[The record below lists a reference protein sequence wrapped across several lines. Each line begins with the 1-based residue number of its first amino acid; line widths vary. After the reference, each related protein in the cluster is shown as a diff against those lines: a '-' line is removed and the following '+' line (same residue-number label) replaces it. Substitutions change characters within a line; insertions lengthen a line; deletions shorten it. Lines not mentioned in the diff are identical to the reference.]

1 MDQLFSAITPAHL
14 AIAFGITLLAGLVK
28 GATGFA
34 MPMIMISGLS
44 MFLPPDIALAMLIL
58 PTFVSNTWQAMRQ
71 GWREAWGSIR
81 RFRIFLICLTVAL
94 YISAHLVRVLSQE
107 ALFLLIGLPVA
118 AFTLMQIAG
127 WKPKFRLRLWVE
139 AVIGGF
145 AGFVGGVS
153 GVWGPPTVA
162 YLSAIDTPKTDH
174 LRVQGV
180 IYALGAFVLL
190 GAHIQSGVLRAE
202 SLPLSAL
209 MVLPAGLG
217 MVVGLAIHDRLDQA
231 TFRKVTQFVL
241 LIAALNLVR
250 RALF

>member
-14 AIAFGITLLAGLVK
+14 ALAFGITLLAGLVK

-44 MFLPPDIALAMLIL
+44 IFLPPDIALAMLIL
-58 PTFVSNTWQAMRQ
+58 PTFVSNFWQAMRQ
-71 GWREAWGSIR
+71 GRREAWGSIR
-81 RFRIFLICLTVAL
+81 RFRIFLICLTIAL
-94 YISAHLVRVLSQE
+94 YISAHLVRVLSQD
-107 ALFLLIGLPVA
+107 ALFLLIGAPVA
-118 AFTLMQIAG
+118 AFTSMQLAG
-127 WKPKFRLRLWVE
+127 WKPKFQPRLWIE

-174 LRVQGV
+174 LRIQGV
-180 IYALGAFVLL
+180 IYAVGAFVLL

-202 SLPLSAL
+202 TLPLSAL